1 MLVPVPDLQIAIDV
15 ASGVPPYE
23 QVRVQIM
30 DLVAAEHLQV
40 GDRLPPI
47 RVLAADLGLAAGT
60 VAHAY
65 KDLETSGVVTTR
77 RGAGTVV
84 SHSAVAT
91 DVLLQQAARTFAD
104 QVRSAG
110 LAEAVVLDA
119 VRRALRSGG

>member
-1 MLVPVPDLQIAIDV
+1 MLVPVPALEIAIDV

-23 QVRVQIM
+23 QVRDQIM
-30 DLVAAEHLQV
+30 DLVSAEQLKV

-47 RVLAADLGLAAGT
+47 RALAADLGLAAGT

-65 KDLETSGVVTTR
+65 KDLEVSGVVTTR

-84 SHSAVAT
+84 SEQAVAA

-104 QVRSAG
+104 QVRG
-110 LAEAVVLDA
+110 VRIPEEAALDA
-119 VRRALRSGG
+119 VRQALRSAG

>member
-15 ASGVPPYE
+15 DSGVPPYE

-30 DLVAAEHLQV
+30 DLVSAEQLRV
-40 GDRLPPI
+40 GERLPPI

-65 KDLETSGVVTTR
+65 RDLETSGVVTTR

-84 SHSAVAT
+84 SHSAVAN
-91 DVLLQQAARTFAD
+91 DVLLQQAARAFVD
-104 QVRSAG
+104 QVRAAG
-110 LAEAVVLDA
+110 LPEQVVLDA
-119 VRRALRSGG
+119 VQAALRSED

>member
-23 QVRVQIM
+23 QVRDQIM
-30 DLVAAEHLQV
+30 NLVSAEQLKV

-47 RVLAADLGLAAGT
+47 RALAADLGLAAGT

-65 KDLETSGVVTTR
+65 KDLEAAGVVTTR

-84 SHSAVAT
+84 SEQAVAT
-91 DVLLQQAARTFAD
+91 DVLLQQAARAFAD
-104 QVRSAG
+104 QVGGAG
-110 LAEAVVLDA
+110 IPEPVALDA
-119 VRRALRSGG
+119 VRRALRAT